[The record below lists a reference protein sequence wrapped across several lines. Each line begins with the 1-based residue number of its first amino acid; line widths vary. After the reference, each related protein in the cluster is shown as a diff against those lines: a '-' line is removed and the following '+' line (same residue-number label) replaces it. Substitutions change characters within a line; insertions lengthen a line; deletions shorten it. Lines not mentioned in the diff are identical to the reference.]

1 MGFARRESY
10 KQCPQQPLSLQ
21 TVFDDYSFFFM
32 IFFSPRIQACSRQTY
47 HSILYLLHIFFIITL
62 FIFVVRT
69 YECGVA
75 VNTVILNPNQV
86 ELISGDAN
94 GCIKI
99 WDLETNSCKGEIFQ
113 SEVSFIYFF
122 IIFILFYYPH
132 SQHTVFFNISR
143 LLLAV
148 LSFCCPSAVRRG
160 TRSLCDPWPWLGTR
174 PSSWLAL
181 TRAVSSSLPWIK
193 IRRR

>member
-1 MGFARRESY
+1 MGFARRESCE
-10 KQCPQQPLSLQ
+10 QCPQQPLSLQ
-21 TVFDDYSFFFM
+21 TVFDDYSFFFK
-32 IFFSPRIQACSRQTY
+32 IFFFPHTQACSRQTY

-75 VNTVILNPNQV
+75 VNTVILNPNPV

-113 SEVSFIYFF
+113 SEVLFFNFF
-122 IIFILFYYPH
+122 IIIVILFYYPH
-132 SQHTVFFNISR
+132 SLHTVFFNIIPAAAGCASAV
-143 LLLAV
+143 LLLSVAV
-148 LSFCCPSAVRRG
+148 QGRCTLPGPGLGLVPPRGWHSQGPCLRLCPG
-160 TRSLCDPWPWLGTR
+160 
-174 PSSWLAL
+174 
-181 TRAVSSSLPWIK
+181 
-193 IRRR
+193 